1 MSEPGLRRRGH
12 GTRWLPPPCPF
23 FLFCFLYASVVVN
36 HQRRGLLLCL
46 STYPGCSVQIVLW
59 GPAGWLPGEP
69 GPYLRLVHT
78 LGNGPVTCSFSLFFR
93 SVISL
98 GSRPILSLS
107 LSLSLPP
114 SLSLSLS
121 QPISIL
127 KANQSECLS
136 SLCVLWR
143 FLPFYVAV
151 LFVRDVTS
159 CCALFLL
166 FNF

>member
-1 MSEPGLRRRGH
+1 M
-12 GTRWLPPPCPF
+12 F
-23 FLFCFLYASVVVN
+23 FL
-36 HQRRGLLLCL
+36 
-46 STYPGCSVQIVLW
+46 
-59 GPAGWLPGEP
+59 
-69 GPYLRLVHT
+69 
-78 LGNGPVTCSFSLFFR
+78 SLFFR

-98 GSRPILSLS
+98 GSRPILSL
-107 LSLSLPP
+107 

-151 LFVRDVTS
+151 LFVRDVTF
-159 CCALFLL
+159 ALPFFLFLFFIFYFFSIYFFGCGSFAL
-166 FNF
+166 VPFLACADKKSNRL